1 MTTPYLGQVKVVAFN
16 FSPRG
21 YAFCNGQILPI
32 NQNQALFSL
41 LGTTYGGNGQT
52 TFALP
57 NLQSR
62 TPIHS
67 GQLIGGGNY
76 ALGQTGG
83 EETHTLISS
92 EMPTHTH
99 ELPGV
104 NLPATAGGPGAN
116 AKFANAAT
124 NPYRTGSAAVAPM
137 SAGSVAPT
145 GGSQPHENRQPYLA
159 INFIIALQ
167 GVFPSRN

>member
-1 MTTPYLGQVKVVAFN
+1 MANRRLGQIEVVAFN
-16 FSPRG
+16 FAPRT
-21 YAFCNGQILPI
+21 YALCDGQLLSIAQSRP
-32 NQNQALFSL
+32 LFSL
-41 LGTTYGGNGQT
+41 VGTTYGGNGIN

-67 GQLIGGGNY
+67 GTLTGGANY
-76 ALGQTGG
+76 PLGQAAG
-83 EETHTLISS
+83 EETHTLTVA

-99 ELPGV
+99 ELPGLAV
-104 NLPATAGGPGAN
+104 PATAGGPGAN
-116 AKFANAAT
+116 AKFAIAAT
-124 NPYRTGSAAVAPM
+124 NPYRTSSAATVSMKTGAVAT
-137 SAGSVAPT
+137 A
-145 GGSQPHENRQPYLA
+145 GGSQPHTNRQPFLA